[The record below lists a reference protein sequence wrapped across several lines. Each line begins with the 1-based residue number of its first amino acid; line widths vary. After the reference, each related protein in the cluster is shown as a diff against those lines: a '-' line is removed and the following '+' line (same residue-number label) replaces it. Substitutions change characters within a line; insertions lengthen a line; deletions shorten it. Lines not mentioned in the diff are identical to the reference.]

1 MGNLYLTLS
10 AFAVGIMVVIQ
21 GGLNSRLG
29 IMLNNSLLAT
39 AVALTMSASIT
50 VMTAITT
57 VRQLPTIQQIKLIP
71 SHLWFTGGVLSFIA
85 VSLFYYII
93 PRLGISTAVTFGL
106 AGQLLFAAIAGHFG
120 WFNLP
125 LEPISVKKII
135 GLIVMLSGVMLIKY

>member
-1 MGNLYLTLS
+1 MGNLYLILS
-10 AFAVGIMVVIQ
+10 AFVVGIMVVIQ

-29 IMLNNSLLAT
+29 VMLNNSLLAT
-39 AVALTMSASIT
+39 SVALTMSASIT
-50 VMTAITT
+50 VMAAITT
-57 VRQLPTIQQIKLIP
+57 IKQFPTVQQMKLIP

-93 PRLGISTAVTFGL
+93 PRLGLSTAVTFGL

-125 LEPISVKKII
+125 LEPISIKKII
-135 GLIVMLSGVMLIKY
+135 GLLIMLLGVILIKY